1 MPHYDFACKCGEV
14 TEAQAGYETS
24 SLPCRACGAPAQ
36 RVAIYAYQS
45 TIAET
50 GGNSYPRLDNAKS
63 KDGKYRVSDFQEA
76 SAEIDYAAT
85 QIEKREGKPV
95 TVPSAYKAGLRKA
108 AKMGA
113 KVRER

>member
-1 MPHYDFACKCGEV
+1 MPYYDFACKCGEV

-36 RVAIYAYQS
+36 RVAVYAYQT
-45 TIAET
+45 TITET

-76 SAEIDYAAT
+76 SAELDYAASR
-85 QIEKREGKPV
+85 IEQREGKPV
-95 TVPSAYKAGLRKA
+95 KTPNPYKAGLKKA
-108 AKMGA
+108 ARMSA
-113 KVRER
+113 KVRRK